1 MALTLLIGVLIV
13 TLIIGLPLPFC
24 MGSAALVALLFLDFP
39 IPLTIVP
46 QRFISGIDSFSFMA
60 IPFFLLVGDLMN
72 NAGVTKRIIR
82 LSNALVGHLAGGLA
96 QVNVVSSMFF
106 GGISGSSTAD
116 TASIGSILIPSMV
129 KEKYDPAFAVALTAT
144 SSCCGPIIP
153 PSIGLILYGVIA
165 NVSITKLFLAGY
177 IPGLML
183 GGSLLL
189 TSYFISKK
197 RGYPTHPRAGIREVL
212 VALRESFFAAA
223 LPFLI
228 IGGLLTGVFSVTEAA
243 GVAVVYTL
251 LVGLVIYRELT
262 IFDVF
267 RTMRDAVVKVG
278 TMMSIAA
285 SALIF
290 AWVLTIQEVPQNLA
304 TTILAISDDKYV
316 ILLMLNLLFL
326 FIGMFMEPKATLLIL
341 MPVLLPVLPPLGIDL
356 VHFGIVIIFNSLIGL
371 ITPPIGIVLSLAS
384 KIGNVPIDKAA
395 VASLPFLGAM
405 VIVLI
410 IITYVPAI
418 VLFLPNLF

>member
-1 MALTLLIGVLIV
+1 MALTLLIGVLV
-13 TLIIGLPLPFC
+13 LTLCIGLPLPFC
-24 MGSAALVALLFLDFP
+24 MGSAALVALFFLDLP

-60 IPFFLLVGDLMN
+60 IPFFLLVGELMN
-72 NAGVTKRIIR
+72 TSGITKRIIR
-82 LSNALVGHLAGGLA
+82 MSNALVGHVAGGLA

-116 TASIGSILIPSMV
+116 TASIGSIMIPAMK
-129 KEKYDPAFAVALTAT
+129 KEGYDASFSVALTAT

-183 GGSLLL
+183 GLALMA
-189 TSYFISKK
+189 TSYHISKK
-197 RGYPTHPRAGIREVL
+197 RGYPKHPRANLAEIF
-212 VALRESFFAAA
+212 AAFKESVFAAA

-228 IGGLLTGVFSVTEAA
+228 IGGLLSGIFSVTEAA

-251 LVGLVIYRELT
+251 LVGLAIYRELA
-262 IFDVF
+262 FVDVA
-267 RTMRDAVVKVG
+267 RVMEAAVVKVG

-285 SALIF
+285 CALIF
-290 AWVLTIQEVPQNLA
+290 AWVLTILEVPQTIA
-304 TTILAISDDKYV
+304 AGILAISDNKYI
-316 ILLMLNLLFL
+316 ILLLLNLLFL
-326 FIGMFMEPKATLLIL
+326 FVGMFMEPKATLLIL
-341 MPVLLPVLPPLGIDL
+341 LPVLLPVLPPLGIDL
-356 VHFGIVIIFNSLIGL
+356 IHFGIIIVFNSLIGL

-384 KIGNVPIDKAA
+384 KIGDVPMDKAA
-395 VASLPFLGAM
+395 VASAPFLTAM

-410 IITYVPAI
+410 IITYVPAV
-418 VLFLPNLF
+418 VLFLPGLL